1 MTSWIWYNIFHSIPT
16 TCELKIKEC
25 ITNCE
30 CSRDN
35 NNVKSNE
42 LLKLKTYSSFI
53 WKSFVYY
60 AINKI
65 QHYTFSLFYNN
76 LHRLHSTFLHAK
88 FSSEYYTSFILLIIS
103 ILLTDRDSFTAP
115 HQSIWIEMSLS
126 FVARY
131 YILIKLKIIIWYT

>member
-1 MTSWIWYNIFHSIPT
+1 M
-16 TCELKIKEC
+16 
-25 ITNCE
+25 
-30 CSRDN
+30 
-35 NNVKSNE
+35 
-42 LLKLKTYSSFI
+42 
-53 WKSFVYY
+53 YY

-131 YILIKLKIIIWYT
+131 YILITLKTIQVLFHCSNALSSHKSLIPFFYYSFSLLLSCHMLSFIFTIIICIIYVYPS